1 MKIPILCGPTA
12 SGKSAFA
19 LQLAQKIGGEII
31 SCDSAQIYRECDIV
45 TAKPTRQER
54 ESVPH
59 HLLDIC
65 NPNERFSAMLWA
77 HAAAKTAS
85 EIVARGKIPVICG
98 GTGFYL
104 RALLQPENLAAP
116 APDETLRAHL
126 ETRLKGE
133 GRAVLLDE
141 LREFEP
147 EIAQKIGEGDD
158 YRLVRAL
165 QIALQKARGD
175 AILEAPQWN
184 FETQIFALEWPR
196 AELYRRIETRV
207 DEMLRAGALEETRN
221 LREKWGENAPAL
233 GAVGYKQLL
242 PVLENPARLPEA
254 VALWKQA
261 TRNYA
266 KRQMTWFRHQTPAIW
281 LDARCEISEILQQIQ

>member
-116 APDETLRAHL
+116 A
-126 ETRLKGE
+126 
-133 GRAVLLDE
+133 
-141 LREFEP
+141 
-147 EIAQKIGEGDD
+147 
-158 YRLVRAL
+158 
-165 QIALQKARGD
+165 
-175 AILEAPQWN
+175 
-184 FETQIFALEWPR
+184 
-196 AELYRRIETRV
+196 
-207 DEMLRAGALEETRN
+207 
-221 LREKWGENAPAL
+221 L

-254 VALWKQA
+254 VAVWKQA
-261 TRNYA
+261 RRNYA